1 MEASHLAYN
10 GHMDASADMA
20 PMPLDF
26 EAIMAPHHALS
37 HALTPA
43 LTPFDA
49 CLDDEP
55 PGLHGHHLAPFDPDD
70 KAPHDHLTTPTK
82 EQHKPHHD
90 APLDWHHLFAHSS
103 LQSPSAQAPS
113 LAFCNDADCASE
125 CSSICH
131 GGCPSQCGDTGHG
144 VCCDDDACGTPNLCL
159 DEDCQGASR
168 PCTDEKCLADTLAD
182 RDLVHN
188 PAMTDRD
195 KAAAAAL
202 ASFGENEL
210 HMVPPAAAFA
220 QPETPHP
227 SSSGLALPQSF
238 PCASLSMESMLQ
250 NASPTFSNQPF
261 DLALEYTLANHI
273 MQYHNP
279 LHPMPH
285 TGSCLANDPSQ
296 LISRCSLPKFPLP
309 ATSPDPYLPTFQ
321 SNECGFQV
329 EDATAFAHHI
339 WDEHKP
345 ALALHA
351 HQPRIPPP
359 ARPHADVN
367 GHARCLVASSD
378 SSSSASSASLPVG
391 PSLSAT
397 PSSLPTP
404 SSMDLDSAAPTQ
416 LGRLTRAQTPANGQ
430 NAQALIHQDQF
441 LCRWLTT
448 DDASIC
454 GLRFEN
460 DEQLQHHCKFH
471 HLKHLKKFRGG
482 FRCGWENCTRDTCFT
497 QRSKVERHM
506 QVHTGYKPVQCSIC
520 GAALSAKQAL
530 DQHMR
535 IHTGET
541 PWVCKF
547 PGCNCAFKQQS
558 ALTMHER
565 THTGDKPLECEICH
579 KRFSESSNLSKHRRT
594 HNVKGL
600 HECQLCGKDFH
611 RLDQLRR
618 HMGTNHKDRPA
629 EVDALLSKAK
639 TRLQLQKA
647 FKLKK
652 SRSRAQGVGE
662 PNMLNPGGWET
673 IDDEQLCRV

>member
-10 GHMDASADMA
+10 GHMDTSTDMA

-26 EAIMAPHHALS
+26 DAMMAPEHGLS
-37 HALTPA
+37 HA

-49 CLDDEP
+49 CLHHESPCLSTNHDGHYGQFRLGDKVQHEHLSSLRP
-55 PGLHGHHLAPFDPDD
+55 RSEQEQHGEQYQAQHQGQQ
-70 KAPHDHLTTPTK
+70 
-82 EQHKPHHD
+82 QHKPPHD
-90 APLDWHHLFAHSS
+90 APVDWDHLFAHSS
-103 LQSPSAQAPS
+103 LQSPSVHADSFA
-113 LAFCNDADCASE
+113 LCNDADCASE
-125 CSSICH
+125 CSSICD

-144 VCCDDDACGTPNLCL
+144 VCCDDDACGSPNLCL

-182 RDLVHN
+182 RDLIQS
-188 PAMTDRD
+188 PAMTDGD

-202 ASFGENEL
+202 ASFGDNEL
-210 HMVPPAAAFA
+210 HMVPAGFVQASSAL
-220 QPETPHP
+220 QPLNRQA
-227 SSSGLALPQSF
+227 SSSCLALPQSL
-238 PCASLSMESMLQ
+238 PCGSLSMESMLQ
-250 NASPTFSNQPF
+250 NASPPFSTQPF
-261 DLALEYTLANHI
+261 EIALEYTLANHI

-279 LHPMPH
+279 LHATAH
-285 TGSCLANDPSQ
+285 TGTCVANDPSQ
-296 LISRCSLPKFPLP
+296 LISRCTLPKFTHPG
-309 ATSPDPYLPTFQ
+309 TSPDPYLPQFQ
-321 SNECGFQV
+321 SHECGFQV
-329 EDATAFAHHI
+329 QDATTFAHHI
-339 WDEHKP
+339 WEEHKP

-351 HQPRIPPP
+351 HQPRIVG
-359 ARPHADVN
+359 AVRPHADI
-367 GHARCLVASSD
+367 
-378 SSSSASSASLPVG
+378 VG

-404 SSMDLDSAAPTQ
+404 SSMDLDSAALTQ
-416 LGRLTRAQTPANGQ
+416 FGRLTRTQTPCNGPR
-430 NAQALIHQDQF
+430 AQVLIQQDQF

-460 DEQLQHHCKFH
+460 DEQLQRHCKFD

-639 TRLQLQKA
+639 TKLQLQKA

-652 SRSRAQGVGE
+652 GRSRAQNVGE
-662 PNMLNPGGWET
+662 ANMLNPGGLEP
-673 IDDEQLCRV
+673 IGDEQLRRV